1 VAYAIT
7 WGAIRRWARG
17 GGKAHPE
24 VVAAAQAALADLAA
38 KSAVAHAHANEGGA
52 VIALTWNGQSIDLG
66 YVPPHVPAGS
76 PAGGQF
82 GTTSGKGTNSGG
94 TAGKTAAQQHALHM
108 AHIAHLQHLVATGK
122 ATPAQRQ
129 ELAGLLK
136 ALNAPKGKP
145 KPGTAA
151 ATEAAA
157 AAAIA
162 AHPLPDAPVK
172 KKAAAKPKA
181 KAVGTAKPA
190 GGTGTTPAKAKP
202 TTPKTAAVKPGT
214 PKPGTPKA
222 SAPLAPRARKDA
234 LHAQANADR
243 VKAAGIDQQI
253 AGIQKVIAAQV
264 KATAAAKAARK
275 VAPTAAAKAT
285 AALAKAAPRK
295 AGNAATKSSAG
306 APRRTL
312 ARNRATVAALTGKAK
327 ALRAQAGA
335 LDRQANAI
343 RLSGDGGR
351 FLDLAIADA
360 LTVPAPEVRRL
371 IAPAERVPP
380 GVREGGQFT
389 PRPPQFTRHDTPER
403 TAEVINSMGP
413 AQRTRVRATIL
424 CPPGFEW
431 QANDL
436 LVTAK

>member
-1 VAYAIT
+1 MAYAIT

-66 YVPPHVPAGS
+66 YLPPHVPAGS
-76 PAGGQF
+76 SAGGQF
-82 GTTSGKGTNSGG
+82 GTTSGKGANSG
-94 TAGKTAAQQHALHM
+94 KTVAQQHADHM
-108 AHIAHLQHLVATGK
+108 AHIAHLQRLVDTGK

-136 ALNAPKGKP
+136 ALAAKPKGGA

-162 AHPLPDAPVK
+162 AHPLPNAPAK

-181 KAVGTAKPA
+181 KAAGPAKPA
-190 GGTGTTPAKAKP
+190 AGTAVTPAKAKP
-202 TTPKTAAVKPGT
+202 GTPTTTTAAVKPGT
-214 PKPGTPKA
+214 PKAGTPKA
-222 SAPLAPRARKDA
+222 SVPLAPRARKAA

-243 VKAAGIDQQI
+243 VKAAGIDQQV
-253 AGIQKVIAAQV
+253 AGLNRVIAAQV

-275 VAPTAAAKAT
+275 VAPSAAAKAT
-285 AALAKAAPRK
+285 AALAKAAPKK
-295 AGNAATKSSAG
+295 AGNAATKSSPG

-343 RLSGDGGR
+343 KLSGDGDGMA
-351 FLDLAIADA
+351 FLDLA
-360 LTVPAPEVRRL
+360 VPGQRYRHGWIKIGTGPGEKDPKTLRAGDRVKVGSGMAGTGREASHRACHQRPGRDG
-371 IAPAERVPP
+371 ER
-380 GVREGGQFT
+380 
-389 PRPPQFTRHDTPER
+389 
-403 TAEVINSMGP
+403 
-413 AQRTRVRATIL
+413 
-424 CPPGFEW
+424 
-431 QANDL
+431 
-436 LVTAK
+436 